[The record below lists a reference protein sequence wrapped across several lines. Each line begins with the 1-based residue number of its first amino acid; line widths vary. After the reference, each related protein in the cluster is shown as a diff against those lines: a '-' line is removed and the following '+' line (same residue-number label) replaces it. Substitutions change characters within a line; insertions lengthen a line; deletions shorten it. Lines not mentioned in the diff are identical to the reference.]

1 MINLVRN
8 ELIKIFSKKGIY
20 VYTIVVL
27 VMMVFVSVLSKNLN
41 ENSES
46 VDDFY
51 IETIES
57 NLGSYDL
64 SNESELRWYIGDRV
78 IIDSSKISKQYKYES
93 PEYYYVE
100 EFLNPMILEKYEKEY
115 IDKDLEGAKLLQ
127 AEIDKRVSELKNFDW
142 KKQILDEKDLL
153 EVEINNYKTLLLNDN
168 DDEEIKKAIEELNL
182 QLWCLNYRLQNNI
195 PYSYASNSSSVESY
209 KSFAIRYMS
218 LKDEKLI
225 TDKKELAQS
234 REIKANYEISK
245 YKLEH
250 KLEENSQ
257 DMLEYVIANFAYVD
271 GLIIMAI
278 VLICG
283 SIVSEEF
290 NKGTI
295 KQLLTKPFSRN
306 KIFTSKV
313 IAGLIACLAFV
324 LLYELVFVLANC
336 YEYGDFT
343 SIFGSSVI
351 YDYDLGKVREV
362 SVLGQ
367 CLYSFIMV
375 LPSYLIIFA
384 IVMCVGA
391 ISTSSVTTMI
401 AGIGVFFVS
410 GLLDLWFKPEVLSY
424 IPFYTWDLTPFMY
437 GGMSSN
443 IYSSLGKS
451 LFIDIITITVF
462 IVVGY
467 IFFNKKDIKNQ

>member
-1 MINLVRN
+1 
-8 ELIKIFSKKGIY
+8 
-20 VYTIVVL
+20 
-27 VMMVFVSVLSKNLN
+27 
-41 ENSES
+41 
-46 VDDFY
+46 
-51 IETIES
+51 
-57 NLGSYDL
+57 
-64 SNESELRWYIGDRV
+64 
-78 IIDSSKISKQYKYES
+78 
-93 PEYYYVE
+93 
-100 EFLNPMILEKYEKEY
+100 
-115 IDKDLEGAKLLQ
+115 
-127 AEIDKRVSELKNFDW
+127 
-142 KKQILDEKDLL
+142 
-153 EVEINNYKTLLLNDN
+153 
-168 DDEEIKKAIEELNL
+168 
-182 QLWCLNYRLQNNI
+182 
-195 PYSYASNSSSVESY
+195 
-209 KSFAIRYMS
+209 
-218 LKDEKLI
+218 
-225 TDKKELAQS
+225 
-234 REIKANYEISK
+234 
-245 YKLEH
+245 
-250 KLEENSQ
+250 
-257 DMLEYVIANFAYVD
+257 MLEYVIASFAYVD

-295 KQLLTKPFSRN
+295 KQLFTKPFSRN

-343 SIFGSSVI
+343 SLFGSSVI

-362 SVLGQ
+362 CVLGQ

>member
-78 IIDSSKISKQYKYES
+78 LIDSSKISKQYKFES

-142 KKQILDEKDLL
+142 KKQILDEKNLL
-153 EVEINNYKTLLLNDN
+153 EVEINNYKTLLLNNN
-168 DDEEIKKAIEELNL
+168 DDEGIKKAIEELNL
-182 QLWCLNYRLQNNI
+182 QLWCLNYRLQNNV

-209 KSFAIRYMS
+209 KTFAIQYMS
-218 LKDEKLI
+218 LKDEELI

-257 DMLEYVIANFAYVD
+257 DMLEYVIASFAYVD

-343 SIFGSSVI
+343 SLFGSSVI

-362 SVLGQ
+362 SVLGH

-401 AGIGVFFVS
+401 AGVGVFFVS